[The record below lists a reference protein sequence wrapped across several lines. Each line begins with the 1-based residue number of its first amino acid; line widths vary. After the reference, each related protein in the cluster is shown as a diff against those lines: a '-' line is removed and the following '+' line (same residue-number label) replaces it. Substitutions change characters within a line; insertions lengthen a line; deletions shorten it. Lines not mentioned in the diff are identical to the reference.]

1 MFRVQSSHKYYTKST
16 YKEYEDST
24 STVSK
29 GVSMLTV
36 NLDGVV
42 YTSAL
47 ARVERSYSDYRS
59 IKEVKDTPVSHG
71 LSLTELGP
79 AQPMHIRE
87 IIDGL
92 LNLSWYKYKTREK
105 L

>member
-1 MFRVQSSHKYYTKST
+1 MFRVQSSHKYYAKST

-42 YTSAL
+42 YTSSL

-79 AQPMHIRE
+79 AQPMHISL
-87 IIDGL
+87 G
-92 LNLSWYKYKTREK
+92 K